1 MKKEKDNKVVID
13 GTIEFLKYGTSRYD
27 NEKKFRI
34 AITCDNIDRK
44 AFDSVFKNNKFAP
57 KWYEDE
63 SDNKVNL
70 KTSYDIPVKCLDD
83 SYIESLDEK
92 ASDYIT
98 SLETFIDSN
107 MTKDSKIRI
116 AINIKEK
123 AIYPKSIQIIKL
135 GEEYNPFSDFN

>member
-1 MKKEKDNKVVID
+1 MNNEKDNKVVIEGAID
-13 GTIEFLKYGTSRYD
+13 FLKYGTSRYD

-44 AFDSVFKNNKFAP
+44 SFDSVFKNNKFAP

-83 SYIESLDEK
+83 SFIETLGEK

-107 MTKDSKIRI
+107 MTRDSKVRI
-116 AINIKEK
+116 SINIKEK
-123 AIYPKSIQIIKL
+123 AIYPKAIQIIKL

>member
-1 MKKEKDNKVVID
+1 MENENNKVVID
-13 GTIEFLKYGTSRYD
+13 GTIEYLKYGTSRYD

-34 AITCDNIDRK
+34 TITCDNIDRK

-63 SDNKVNL
+63 SVNKVNL
-70 KTSYDIPVKCLDD
+70 KTFYDIPVECLDD
-83 SYIESLDEK
+83 SFIESLEEK

-107 MTKDSKIRI
+107 MSKDSKVRI
-116 AINIKEK
+116 SINIKEK
-123 AIYPKSIQIIKL
+123 AIYPKAIQIIKL
-135 GEEYNPFSDFN
+135 GDVYNPFSDFN